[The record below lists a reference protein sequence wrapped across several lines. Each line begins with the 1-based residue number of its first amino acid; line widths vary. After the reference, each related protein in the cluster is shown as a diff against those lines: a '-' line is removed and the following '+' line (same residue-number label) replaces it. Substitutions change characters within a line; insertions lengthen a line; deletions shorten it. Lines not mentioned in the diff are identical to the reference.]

1 MIPDIQVL
9 AQILALLG
17 TIGGFGVWLSGQLN
31 KIKDLIFIQN
41 EKTNIKIDTM
51 EKNLLE
57 KLEYHERHDDKR
69 FGDVRD
75 SLWEMKLRNAA
86 MENIVTSAKKAVIE
100 IKEKD
105 KN

>member
-9 AQILALLG
+9 VQILALLG

-51 EKNLLE
+51 EKSLLE

-69 FGDVRD
+69 FGDVHD
-75 SLWEMKLRNAA
+75 SLWKMKLRNAA

>member
-51 EKNLLE
+51 EKSLLE

-69 FGDVRD
+69 FGDMRD
-75 SLWEMKLRNAA
+75 SLWEMKLRNAD